1 MTDLDER
8 LRDFGSD
15 VHPEAPPFA
24 RLADRARRRRRNH
37 AVAVGAAV
45 VIAAAGIALV
55 TAPRSHVAD
64 PPPASTD
71 VPMSRDGQLT
81 DVVSLLDGR
90 LIVLYSACPTG
101 VELCV
106 PHAYDWADF
115 PGVEG
120 GPRWFARRDDGVPVQ
135 SGTQF
140 AVSAHGDVALVADTP
155 LDRSDASSAPDG
167 LVGSTV
173 SYDDRGMNRFL
184 VGTGEPWTPSQI
196 PDPERAIALVEPDG
210 FLVVAGELHRLA
222 VTPLFGHYADEFSFA
237 AAEDGVLTGEYDE
250 QDGVSLDLGQT
261 WLPVP
266 KVDGV
271 EYSSAITRPG
281 GRLTRLWYGDGSGA
295 TGDSVRLT
303 YIQTSDDQGRAW
315 SAQKVSGEP
324 VRTAVAMSEGT
335 YTATSPDGS
344 FLRSDDGATFARATG
359 PIGRITQMG
368 GHTGE
373 AWAVT
378 DAGQLWVSTDGRG
391 VRWLQI
397 PLPE

>member
-1 MTDLDER
+1 VADETLRELYDGCYPRLVGQLFAVTGDYDAAHDAVQEAFIRAISSPRRLSGLDNPEAWLRTVAVNVARSRWRR
-8 LRDFGSD
+8 LRRLDALLG
-15 VHPEAPPFA
+15 VGRTA
-24 RLADRARRRRRNH
+24 R
-37 AVAVGAAV
+37 
-45 VIAAAGIALV
+45 
-55 TAPRSHVAD
+55 
-64 PPPASTD
+64 
-71 VPMSRDGQLT
+71 
-81 DVVSLLDGR
+81 
-90 LIVLYSACPTG
+90 
-101 VELCV
+101 
-106 PHAYDWADF
+106 PH
-115 PGVEG
+115 E
-120 GPRWFARRDDGVPVQ
+120 
-135 SGTQF
+135 
-140 AVSAHGDVALVADTP
+140 
-155 LDRSDASSAPDG
+155 
-167 LVGSTV
+167 
-173 SYDDRGMNRFL
+173 
-184 VGTGEPWTPSQI
+184 TPSQI